1 MSKLPPPNVLRAV
14 RLLPEAVRIGNASSP
29 EPASRGELPRERAA
43 SGRQEDLLAQLAEEL
58 TLLKSRLAGA
68 EAENLELAS
77 RSSALEAELASEKI
91 RVDEERRQLISEMEA
106 MAAAAR
112 KKAAAGGF
120 EEGRKAGYSQGIDDA
135 RKEASREAAD
145 AIRSAVALLGSVH
158 SELDGR
164 MNDLAALQAPRLI
177 RMWEHL
183 LSRMLLKEA
192 ALDGETAMRVLR
204 GVLER
209 ISDKERLLVY
219 LNPGDIDTVRN
230 RRDEY
235 GDLLRGVRHLEFT
248 PDPNVDAG
256 SCIVE
261 TNMGIYDARWR
272 TQLEQVAGE
281 IEQLFLEGGAEDDG
295 APRP

>member
-1 MSKLPPPNVLRAV
+1 MSKLPRPNVLRAV
-14 RLLPEAVRIGNASSP
+14 RLLPEAVRIGSALPP
-29 EPASRGELPRERAA
+29 ETPPEGEPPRENPRA
-43 SGRQEDLLAQLAEEL
+43 RQDDLMTQLTEEL
-58 TLLKSRLAGA
+58 SLLKSRLEET
-68 EAENLELAS
+68 EAENRELAS
-77 RSSALEAELASEKI
+77 RSEALEKELTAEKT
-91 RVDEERRQLISEMEA
+91 RVEEERRKLVSEMEA
-106 MAAAAR
+106 ASAAAR
-112 KKAAAGGF
+112 KKAAGEGF
-120 EEGRKAGYSQGIDDA
+120 EEGRKAGHDQGLDDA

-145 AIRSAVALLGSVH
+145 AIRSAVELLESVKVAL
-158 SELDGR
+158 DKK
-164 MNDLAALQAPRLI
+164 MDDLVALQSPKLI

-183 LSRMLLKEA
+183 LSRMLFKEA
-192 ALDGETAMRVLR
+192 ALDPETALRVLR
-204 GVLER
+204 GTLER

-219 LNPGDIDTVRN
+219 MNPSDAESVKN

-272 TQLEQVAGE
+272 TQLEQIAGE

-295 APRP
+295 EL